1 MQMPHDHCSFP
12 GSQPYPLLPSSSS
25 EFHTLESSIQRVV
38 YHDGQQDAGDDG
50 VLSTVTTVTIEILQE
65 AAEHIR
71 ATLGE
76 ILGGERS
83 TAPPPTPPGG
93 VMGR

>member
-1 MQMPHDHCSFP
+1 M
-12 GSQPYPLLPSSSS
+12 
-25 EFHTLESSIQRVV
+25 V

-50 VLSTVTTVTIEILQE
+50 ALSAVTTVTKEILQE

-83 TAPPPTPPGG
+83 TGALPPEG